1 MATRVLWLNMAYLN
15 DCANLTAYGHA
26 MPLSRVKLCTG
37 TGKLNGPIFSVA
49 QGLIVPISR
58 GSPPI
63 T

>member
-1 MATRVLWLNMAYLN
+1 MATQTQWPDMAYLHG
-15 DCANLTAYGHA
+15 CADLIAYGHA
-26 MPLSRVKLCTG
+26 MPLSRVKLCIG
-37 TGKLNGPIFSVA
+37 IGKLNGPIFSVA

>member
-1 MATRVLWLNMAYLN
+1 MATRTQWLNMACLQDY
-15 DCANLTAYGHA
+15 ANLTAYGHA
-26 MPLSRVKLCTG
+26 MPLSKVKLRIG
-37 TGKLNGPIFSVA
+37 TGKLNGPIFAVA

>member
-1 MATRVLWLNMAYLN
+1 MATRALWLNTARLRN
-15 DCANLTAYGHA
+15 CADLTAYGYA
-26 MPLSRVKLCTG
+26 MPLSLVKLCTG
-37 TGKLNGPIFSVA
+37 TGKLNAPIFSLA